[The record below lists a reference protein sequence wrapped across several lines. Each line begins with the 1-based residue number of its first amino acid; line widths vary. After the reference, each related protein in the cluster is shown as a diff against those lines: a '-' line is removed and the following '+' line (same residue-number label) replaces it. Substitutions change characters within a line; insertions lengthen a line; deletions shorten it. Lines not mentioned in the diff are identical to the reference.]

1 MRVKNCLALVSTGIA
16 LLVLAGIPVSARA
29 SITVLHN
36 CFSTQGNY
44 TTNYTQSLEPSDNT
58 AGKHLDVTDHLI
70 ANGAPL
76 IANCDCPGNFSATST
91 VYELSAAGSPLTAG
105 VSGFGYLTQSL
116 DVDVSGYS
124 DAIESPDGSGLFGLA
139 IDSYPTTQSGMKS
152 KQEPKLQSSEGE
164 QDVCSDASRPTNA
177 ASTKRQ
183 FMWNVMAMTFYI
195 KKPILGEEVI
205 PSTQVVQN
213 YVCLYFGSG
222 SCDSSNLQLVSN
234 IWLSGSLTAPLS
246 CTINAGG
253 TIEVDLGNIVNSQFV
268 SPGLPPAGYTLKNVD
283 ISYHCDDP
291 AIGNSDKIKLT
302 LSADQGVAT
311 GSSGMIAKMLGRD
324 DIGVRMYGEDQENI
338 SLDGSVA
345 LPVNIDEQG
354 NGVLHFTAAPVSTQ
368 SKRPDPGKFEGN
380 VTVKM
385 DLR

>member
-1 MRVKNCLALVSTGIA
+1 MRVKNCLALVATGIT
-16 LLVLAGIPVSARA
+16 LLIFAGIPVSAQA

-44 TTNYTQSLEPSDNT
+44 TTNYTQSLEPADNT
-58 AGKHLDVTDHLI
+58 SGKSIDIADHFI
-70 ANGAPL
+70 ASGAPL
-76 IANCDCPGNFSATST
+76 TASCDCPGNFSATST
-91 VYELSAAGSPLTAG
+91 VYELSAAGSPLAAG
-105 VSGFGYLTQSL
+105 ISGFGYLTGNL

-124 DAIESPDGSGLFGLA
+124 DAIDSPDGNGLFPLA

-152 KQEPKLQSSEGE
+152 KLESKLQSSEGE
-164 QDVCSDASRPTNA
+164 QDVCSDASRPKNA

-183 FMWNVMAMTFYI
+183 FIWNVMALTFYI

-205 PSTQVVQN
+205 PSTLVVQN

-222 SCDSSNLQLVSN
+222 SCDTSNLQLVSN

-246 CTINAGG
+246 CTINAGS

-268 SPGLPPAGYTLKNVD
+268 SPGLPPSGYTLKNVD

-302 LSADQGVAT
+302 LSADQGVAP
-311 GSSGMIAKMLGRD
+311 GSSGLIAKMLNRD
-324 DIGVRMYGEDQENI
+324 DIGVRMYGENNGNV

-354 NGVLHFTAAPVSTQ
+354 NGALHFTAAPVSTT
-368 SKRPDPGKFEGN
+368 SKRPEPGKFEGN